1 MDDKAWSLVL
11 HAFKVIYSSTS
22 SCLFIYVFV
31 CLFWSPLTTSELFLA
46 QQWIKIFFRVY
57 LNYSIDHF
65 QKIFLAM
72 ISKMEVLHFFKV
84 LEIGDYVLFCLSFN
98 SILGEV
104 KVKVTQLCRT
114 LYYSMNCSS
123 WYSPSQ
129 NTGVGSLSLL
139 QGIFPTQESNWSLL
153 HCR

>member
-1 MDDKAWSLVL
+1 MTDFMGESNFCLAIFFLAHPFTIQSHWWSMPIWGFSGLNSQLCMDDKAWSLVL

-72 ISKMEVLHFFKV
+72 ISKMEVLHFFWGPWDRG
-84 LEIGDYVLFCLSFN
+84 LCFILFEF
-98 SILGEV
+98 
-104 KVKVTQLCRT
+104 
-114 LYYSMNCSS
+114 
-123 WYSPSQ
+123 
-129 NTGVGSLSLL
+129 
-139 QGIFPTQESNWSLL
+139 
-153 HCR
+153 